1 MKQEKFSFTN
11 YYFRR
16 KLFLANNRDKDYVYV
31 KSSSR
36 ILLSCPHGV
45 EQTRLGLRKYA
56 EIGALA
62 VTLELA
68 ERLDTNMI
76 AKTSNNFDDANFD
89 EISPY
94 KNKIKKELDNL
105 GYIID
110 FHGLSNKREM
120 DVNLGT
126 NFGRNVSSNPKL
138 FQKLARA
145 LRNAGLVVTVDN
157 PFSGGGRTISG
168 TFGKSV
174 WTVQVE
180 INSAITNDKSQHKKL
195 NLLLETLTTW
205 LKQID

>member
-1 MKQEKFSFTN
+1 MDDKFIFKD

-16 KLFLANNRDKDYVYV
+16 KLFLNENKDKDFVYN
-31 KSSSR
+31 KTQSR

-45 EQTRLGLRKYA
+45 PQTRLGFSKYA

-68 ERLDTNMI
+68 EKLNTNMI

-89 EISPY
+89 EVSPY

-105 GYIID
+105 SYIID
-110 FHGLSNKREM
+110 FHGLASRREM

-126 NFGRNVSSNPKL
+126 NFGRNVSANPKL

-145 LRNAGLVVTVDN
+145 LRNAGLIVTVDN
-157 PFSGGGRTISG
+157 PFSGGNRTISG
-168 TFGKSV
+168 TFGNDL
-174 WTVQVE
+174 WTVQIE
-180 INSAITNDKSQHKKL
+180 INSSITNDRVQHKKL
-195 NLLLETLTTW
+195 ELLLETLTTW
-205 LKQID
+205 LKQLD